1 MSENIAMTNEERI
14 ALVAEKVGK
23 LRKELE
29 ELGLAS
35 SFFYRAPGSAQAP
48 VAYLLIGETA
58 GDVEEAR
65 SDKRL

>member
-1 MSENIAMTNEERI
+1 MTNEERS

-29 ELGLAS
+29 ELGVAS
-35 SFFYRAPGSAQAP
+35 SFFYRTLGTAKAP

-65 SDKRL
+65 TDKRF